1 MKCEDQIGMKLNDRY
16 LKVDCETWHDLK
28 SGKIF
33 HHNQYKDTKYGKDF
47 NYLDDKKNYL
57 NGQHGI
63 LKLKK
68 FLRRVDI
75 PLDTSNLQTNDEII
89 IDFLKTNPISF
100 KNKTV
105 LILGGG
111 PSTNLV
117 NWKKIKFDTL
127 IACNNFIK
135 NKDILQAQPSLVSFA
150 PFVDLTHTNQH
161 LHQYIKDVDCTITFE
176 PEHIK
181 KPEEDQLKIFY
192 KEYMDRIF
200 VFQTRYSSCLGIGAR
215 QIILS
220 ILLGAKKIYFTG
232 IDLHNDYENLQHAY
246 ETSKSMPRWRLM
258 YGKDLQDRQVIIFF
272 DYIRQLREI
281 YNFEIVN
288 LSQHLDC
295 NKSVSFATKK
305 LL

>member
-1 MKCEDQIGMKLNDRY
+1 MKNNKKIILNDRY
-16 LKVDCETWHDLK
+16 IKLNFGRWYDLK
-28 SGKIF
+28 LEKHF

-47 NYLDDKKNYL
+47 NYLDDKKDYL

-68 FLRRVDI
+68 FLRRVNI
-75 PLDTSNLQTNDEII
+75 PLETSNLQANDEII

-135 NKDILQAQPSLVSFA
+135 NKDILRAQPSLISFA
-150 PFVDLTHTNQH
+150 PFVDLTDKNQD
-161 LHQYIKDVDCTITFE
+161 LHQYIKDTNCIITFE

-181 KPEEDQLKIFY
+181 KPEEEQLKTFY
-192 KEYMDRIF
+192 KEYLNRIF
-200 VFQTRYSSCLGIGAR
+200 IFQTRYCSCLGIGAR

-232 IDLHNDYENLQHAY
+232 IDLYNDYETLQHAY
-246 ETSKSMPRWRLM
+246 EKSKSMPRWRLM

-272 DYIRQLREI
+272 DYIKQLREI

-295 NKSVSFATKK
+295 NKSVSFVTKEM
-305 LL
+305 L